1 MQKSRGQ
8 YWLLLY
14 VKQIAE
20 LEPKMEFD
28 CMIMGSNVEKDQE
41 EEKEK
46 GKGKDEGSSP
56 FLSRERSLQDVMVF
70 QLGTFK
76 TYSLYV
82 PVEIKTKKGDMIKC
96 NILKIDDKAQLADYI
111 FVPSGLNLKSIPKD
125 ILNINN
131 DDDNNI

>member
-1 MQKSRGQ
+1 
-8 YWLLLY
+8 
-14 VKQIAE
+14 
-20 LEPKMEFD
+20 
-28 CMIMGSNVEKDQE
+28 MIMGSNVEKDQE

-56 FLSRERSLQDVMVF
+56 FLSKERSLQDVMVF

-131 DDDNNI
+131 DDDNNIW